1 MFRRLEDKHKS
12 YFELFISLGKP
23 LKCLGDKAFLN
34 KAFKTEHTN
43 LLMRLHG
50 AFGYLRLLYHWCYK
64 ASGLCLCSQPLA
76 FCFSVLVSSCLSPV
90 FAPSS

>member
-1 MFRRLEDKHKS
+1 MFQRLKDEHKS

-34 KAFKTEHTN
+34 KTFKREHTI
-43 LLMRLHG
+43 LLTRLHG
-50 AFGYLRLLYHWCYK
+50 AFGYLRLLYHWYYK
-64 ASGLCLCSQPLA
+64 ASGLCLFSQPLV
-76 FCFSVLVSSCLSPV
+76 FCLSVLVSSCLSPI